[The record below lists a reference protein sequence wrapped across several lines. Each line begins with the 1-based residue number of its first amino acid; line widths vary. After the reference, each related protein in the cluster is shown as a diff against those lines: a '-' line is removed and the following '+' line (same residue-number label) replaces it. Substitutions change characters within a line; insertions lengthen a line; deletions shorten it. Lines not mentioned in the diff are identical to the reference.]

1 MKQMQKRRAPKSDDK
16 KHTKKSYAN
25 DFTIVKIGHSKLWS
39 SKMYILVPPVGLSAK
54 HVKYLNVV
62 SNRIDGP
69 ITTSE

>member
-1 MKQMQKRRAPKSDDK
+1 MPKRRALKSDDK
-16 KHTKKSYAN
+16 KHTQKSYTN
-25 DFTIVKIGHSKLWS
+25 DLTIVKKGHSNLSIIWS